1 MGASTSIGS
10 SAGVGSDCSS
20 SSITIGALDE
30 PGSGGG
36 AGARSVIRSLR
47 GLEMEVRIRA
57 DSCFKS
63 RWTKLGDG
71 VWVVWGC
78 EIVLDTSGISE
89 VCAWVNTVRVGVRAG
104 AAAVTV
110 GVEVSA
116 DGILGILA
124 IVADAGDAVA
134 VARAVFV
141 DGEGTAPG
149 DASVVEPTTEASL
162 VAALSFFSRA
172 TCKSNCKK
180 SSPADCR
187 LRGGFNSFWPADV
200 GRRDTDVGVCIGV

>member
-47 GLEMEVRIRA
+47 GVVTEVRIRA

-78 EIVLDTSGISE
+78 EIILDTSGMISE

-116 DGILGILA
+116 DGIFGIPA
-124 IVADAGDAVA
+124 IVADVGDAVA

-141 DGEGTAPG
+141 DGEGTVPG
-149 DASVVEPTTEASL
+149 EASVVEPATEASL
-162 VAALSFFSRA
+162 VALSLFSRA

-180 SSPADCR
+180 SRPADCR
-187 LRGGFNSFWPADV
+187 LCGGFNSFWPADV
-200 GRRDTDVGVCIGV
+200 GRRDAEVGVCIGV